1 MEYFSLCL
9 DGFNLAGQGVLHIAF
24 AGRLTGKKRRPWHF
38 AAYVLSLCAIELI
51 SRRLALGGV
60 LPLGW
65 GVLALYGM
73 TRFGLGNGRPVSW
86 LAAVLAFYISQLSF
100 GVINSVQAVA
110 FPRLIGS
117 PLLYPLLVAAQLV
130 FFALCACCFAAV
142 RRLLRWTEDSPARYI
157 GLLLLPT
164 LFFFAAQ
171 LYILHTAYRSI
182 AASLPPEEAGRHGG
196 LLILQVMG
204 LAALLCSLYAF
215 RQLCRG
221 FQAQAQLQSLT
232 QAARAQRVYIAEA
245 QTRYEQTRAF
255 RHDVKNHLSVLA
267 GLLDGGRLDEG
278 RAYLKKLES
287 VSDSLSFPCR
297 TGNPVV
303 DILLGEKLGLAAAGG
318 ISAQVSLLLPQPCG
332 IDDLD
337 LCVIFA
343 NALDNAISA
352 CRSGQGPQSIH
363 VSGRR
368 QGDFYMLT
376 FENTC
381 DHSPLPPA
389 GTGLS
394 NIRSVAEK
402 YHGAVLAEKADRRF
416 SLNVLLNIS

>member
-196 LLILQVMG
+196 LLLLQVM
-204 LAALLCSLYAF
+204 
-215 RQLCRG
+215 
-221 FQAQAQLQSLT
+221 
-232 QAARAQRVYIAEA
+232 
-245 QTRYEQTRAF
+245 
-255 RHDVKNHLSVLA
+255 
-267 GLLDGGRLDEG
+267 
-278 RAYLKKLES
+278 
-287 VSDSLSFPCR
+287 
-297 TGNPVV
+297 
-303 DILLGEKLGLAAAGG
+303 GLAAAGG

-352 CRSGQGPQSIH
+352 CRSGQGPQSIR